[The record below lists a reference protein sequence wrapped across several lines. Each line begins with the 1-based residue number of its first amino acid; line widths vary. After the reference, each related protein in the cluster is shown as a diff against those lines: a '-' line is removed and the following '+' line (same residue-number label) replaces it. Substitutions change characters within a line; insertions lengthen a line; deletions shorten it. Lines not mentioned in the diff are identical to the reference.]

1 MPTRATQLASSMH
14 LETHGHGPDLIL
26 IHGWAMHG
34 GIFAP
39 LTRRLA
45 EHYTVH
51 LVDLPGHGLSTQR
64 EIEFSARECA
74 LQLARALPRALWV
87 GWSLGGLVALHAAG
101 ERPERVRGLVA
112 IASNPRFVLAE
123 DWPHGVAHEVFAQF
137 AAGLRGDWRR
147 TIERFLA
154 LEAHGSDHAQAEL
167 RELKLHV
174 FERGEPSLAVLEQ
187 GLDALDRSDL
197 RAEVAALH
205 MPSLWV
211 AGRRDRLVPP
221 AAMRWAAQIAPH
233 GQFLELNAGHAP
245 FLSHADEIA
254 SAIVAFDPDR

>member
-1 MPTRATQLASSMH
+1 MY
-14 LETHGHGPDLIL
+14 LETHGSGPDLIL

-45 EHYTVH
+45 ERYRVH
-51 LVDLPGHGLSTQR
+51 LVDLPGHGLSAQR
-64 EIEFSARECA
+64 DAAFAARECA
-74 LQLARALPRALWV
+74 LQLADALPRALWV
-87 GWSLGGLVALHAAG
+87 GWSLGGLVALHAAS
-101 ERPERVRGLVA
+101 ERAEQVRGLVA
-112 IASNPRFVLAE
+112 IAANPRFVLAE
-123 DWPHGVAHEVFAQF
+123 DWPHGVAHAVFAQF

-167 RELKLHV
+167 RELKAHV
-174 FERGEPSLAVLEQ
+174 FARGEPALAVLEQ

-197 RAEVAALH
+197 RFDVAALR
-205 MPSLWV
+205 MPSLWI

-221 AAMRWAAQIAPH
+221 AAIRWAADTAPR
-233 GQFLELNAGHAP
+233 GQHLELNAGHAP

-254 SAIVAFDPDR
+254 AAIAAFDAMI